1 MRKCSTSGP
10 SDSAGKNVKAPM
22 TITVPIKSPTKR
34 APCVGKVPLEEGTLF
49 LTAKLPAIARVGIM
63 NANRPSTIA
72 KPKVRLYQGVFGLS
86 PAKAL
91 PLFSEVLEYAYKSS
105 LKPWG
110 PELPRLAIA
119 GPGGFQ

>member
-1 MRKCSTSGP
+1 M
-10 SDSAGKNVKAPM
+10 
-22 TITVPIKSPTKR
+22 
-34 APCVGKVPLEEGTLF
+34 GKVPLEDGTLF
-49 LTAKLPAIARVGIM
+49 LTAKLPAIARTGIM
-63 NANRPSTIA
+63 NANRPSTMA
-72 KPKVRLYQGVFGLS
+72 RPSVRLYHGVLGLS

-105 LKPWG
+105 LKPCG